1 MDSWIFASISRIVA
15 VFEVPSFLWLA
26 CHHCEKFSIHHL
38 CKDQLVI
45 GRWIARQRSEECRTD
60 FPRGQIIHFLHWI
73 NGLGY
78 LAFHMYGFVSD
89 KYCFMKYC
97 HWKTENKIC
106 WEVKEVPNVT
116 SSRVLAK
123 CDVLSA
129 VHSLLSSGG
138 GGGGGGERESI
149 MGNWRQNWGDFPTSP
164 LP

>member
-26 CHHCEKFSIHHL
+26 CHHSEKFSIHHL

-73 NGLGY
+73 NGLQY

-106 WEVKEVPNVT
+106 WEVKERSP
-116 SSRVLAK
+116 K
-123 CDVLSA
+123 CDKFQSFGKMWRIVCCTFST
-129 VHSLLSSGG
+129 VIS
-138 GGGGGGERESI
+138 GGGERESI

-164 LP
+164 LLP